1 LKGGGWNTVWAK
13 TKRGAIKAA
22 LKEYKDS
29 DTLNRAYRLSS
40 RKLPK
45 KVFEVQCLFFTKINN
60 KMNKL
65 QALKCIEVTSQT
77 QADNGNI
84 CYHDPIANCD
94 YILYEN
100 GYVRRSLPRVR
111 NYYGRLDTTHA
122 IYQLNPTR
130 TEKHVSEWS
139 GNIFDN
145 KIRIMLPTHEERME
159 CAARWSC

>member
-1 LKGGGWNTVWAK
+1 
-13 TKRGAIKAA
+13 
-22 LKEYKDS
+22 
-29 DTLNRAYRLSS
+29 
-40 RKLPK
+40 
-45 KVFEVQCLFFTKINN
+45 
-60 KMNKL
+60 MNKL

-159 CAARWSC
+159 CAARGVVNYRNTLKKRYRVKLMRGAINNIKQLINNLEDEHGQYNLSKLDNTLTEIKTLVK